1 MDTNPL
7 SYPKKASDAVQ
18 QSSQPASSTQRK
30 DDKRIY
36 IGNLDP
42 AIDEYTVVKLFSPYG
57 KIANLDFMFHWH
69 GPKKGTPRGYCFLEY
84 ETAEQASAAV
94 KNMHKKTVKQRMLH
108 VSLANAAPV
117 KAESDTA
124 SKKRSADSSRP
135 TNFSLLKT
143 GSLKNASTEE
153 KIKAMERKL
162 AQMAAPPAKPA
173 SPSHP
178 SLPPKPRITTSA
190 AAPSQ
195 SGPAS
200 NQPHRRPKDV
210 SNRSKPY

>member
-1 MDTNPL
+1 MESNPL
-7 SYPKKASDAVQ
+7 FYPKKASDAHQ
-18 QSSQPASSTQRK
+18 QGSQSATSTLRK

-42 AIDEYTVVKLFSPYG
+42 AIDEYTVVKLFTPYG

-84 ETAEQASAAV
+84 ETSEQASTAV
-94 KNMHKKTVKQRMLH
+94 KAMNKKTVKQKTLH

-117 KAESDTA
+117 KAENDNVN
-124 SKKRSADSSRP
+124 KKRPIDSSRP

-143 GSLKNASTEE
+143 GSLKNASMEE
-153 KIKAMERKL
+153 KIRAMENKL
-162 AQMAAPPAKPA
+162 AQMAAPPARPTTPA
-173 SPSHP
+173 HP
-178 SLPPKPRITTSA
+178 SLPQKPRIAQPPASSTSG
-190 AAPSQ
+190 S
-195 SGPAS
+195 AS